1 MRHLALLAV
10 VYLLAAALVL
20 PGSLLASEE
29 PAGSAQAQARDDAA
43 RGSAQPAPAESPPT
57 TPAPAQGE
65 STPPETTPSAP
76 ETGATVEPAPE
87 PATTPADAAPA
98 PEPAPTE
105 PGATE
110 PAAAPADEKESDAG
124 ARKRAKAAASA
135 SVTIK
140 DFEFSPTSVTIDVG
154 DTVTWNNDGPTPHSA
169 TANDGSFDTGIYG
182 KGESRSETFEEAGT
196 FSYFCTPHPFMKASV
211 TVRASDSGSGDDG
224 GSAGGTDTGGSTG
237 ADDSGASGSDADD
250 GSSLPATGRD
260 SGTLLVLGVLMLA
273 LGLAVHRRA
282 RSVEVAGDQ

>member
-29 PAGSAQAQARDDAA
+29 PAAPDAA
-43 RGSAQPAPAESPPT
+43 RAGAEPAAPGAEQQAPDADAAPPADTPADQEPAPSEPVA
-57 TPAPAQGE
+57 TPAPA
-65 STPPETTPSAP
+65 PS
-76 ETGATVEPAPE
+76 EG
-87 PATTPADAAPA
+87 APA
-98 PEPAPTE
+98 PAPA
-105 PGATE
+105 AVD
-110 PAAAPADEKESDAG
+110 PAGTAAPADEQEEGAADQAGDAAEG
-124 ARKRAKAAASA
+124 EPDAARSKRANAAAST

-154 DTVTWNNDGPTPHSA
+154 DSVTWNNEGPTPHSA
-169 TANDGSFDTGIYG
+169 TADNGSFDTGIFG
-182 KGESRSETFEEAGT
+182 KGGSRTETFEEAGT

-211 TVRASDSGSGDDG
+211 TVRASDSGAGDDG
-224 GSAGGTDTGGSTG
+224 GSAGGADTGGG
-237 ADDSGASGSDADD
+237 ADDSAASESTADD

-260 SGTLLVLGVLMLA
+260 SGTLLVLGALMLA

-282 RSVEVAGDQ
+282 RTG